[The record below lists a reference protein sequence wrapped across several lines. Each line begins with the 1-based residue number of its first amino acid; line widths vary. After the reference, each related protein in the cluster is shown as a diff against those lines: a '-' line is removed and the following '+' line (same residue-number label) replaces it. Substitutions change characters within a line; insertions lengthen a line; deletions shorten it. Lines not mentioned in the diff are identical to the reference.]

1 MKRSL
6 SLSPPHVLPS
16 HSHLD
21 NQNKKLKTKNANLT
35 SGAQEG
41 NTGQQKNL
49 PGIYAEGKSRAHIIR
64 KELQAQREPQIQQ
77 QNRAAEKIQALWRG
91 YAIRSEFASKEQQ
104 LTPYASLG
112 QFQRATYSFSL
123 RNLKDWPIGS
133 NQRQAEYRIYQSTN
147 RISSEQPAFL
157 HSYRRE
163 SALNSA
169 MNSYNVSLESIESVD
184 AGNIYE
190 PFVIADGAHNMKI
203 NSVWLLG
210 LAHHQ
215 KSAVLTTSLDDE
227 TLVRKAAEG
236 DAEHNVSLSALGREV
251 LGMVQ
256 NGLFTPQY
264 DEGSRLQVLMPTPQA
279 RLAKLADFK
288 TPSGMKKEEIKEKLA
303 AKGIDV
309 SKITTSS

>member
-1 MKRSL
+1 MKRPLSL
-6 SLSPPHVLPS
+6 SLPHVPPS
-16 HSHLD
+16 HGHLD
-21 NQNKKLKTKNANLT
+21 DQNKKLKAENT
-35 SGAQEG
+35 SSADGAQEG
-41 NTGQQKNL
+41 NTGQQKTF
-49 PGIYAEGKSRAHIIR
+49 PGIYAGGKSCAHMIR
-64 KELQAQREPQIQQ
+64 KKLQTQREPQIQQ
-77 QNRAAEKIQALWRG
+77 QNRAAEKIQAIWRG
-91 YAIRSEFASKEQQ
+91 YAVRSEFSSKEQQ
-104 LTPYASLG
+104 STPYASLG
-112 QFQRATYSFSL
+112 QFQRATYSFSF

-133 NQRQAEYRIYQSTN
+133 NQRQAEYRIYQTTN
-147 RISSEQPAFL
+147 RIPSEQPAFL

-169 MNSYNVSLESIESVD
+169 MNAYNVSLESIESVD

-190 PFVIADGAHNMKI
+190 PFVIADGVHTMKI

-227 TLVRKAAEG
+227 TLVRGPAEG
-236 DAEHNVSLSALGREV
+236 NAEHNVSLSALGREV

-256 NGLFTPQY
+256 NGHFAPQY
-264 DEGSRLQVLMPTPQA
+264 DEGSGLQVLMPTPQA
-279 RLAKLADFK
+279 RLAKLEDFK

-303 AKGIDV
+303 AKGVDV